1 MRKAAR
7 AGPAT
12 HDNRLCLL
20 YAEGMGMKPLISVIV
35 PVYNGQDFL
44 FNCIKSIQAQTYP
57 NLEVVIINDGSTDQ
71 TAAVCENIVF
81 KYDNIRLISLEGK
94 GVSSARNAGMAAAK
108 GVYIAFV
115 DADDRLLPKTLELL
129 YKTLLETDAD
139 IAGCGFECWY
149 TERQWDQTVARE
161 AGEEA
166 EKDIKEDIYR
176 IYSGKTFVCE
186 EILKGNSRCWSKLYK
201 RDLIGDICF
210 RQGLTIG
217 EDMLFLVDLMPGVK
231 KVVEIPYKGY
241 GYYQNPAGAMNRAF
255 RPQYMDQITCW
266 EMAREIID
274 GMWKTPLKGE
284 ARDKEA
290 LIKKTLNGET
300 ADKETQ
306 IKEALGEEMSAGQVR
321 AQVTAILIMGIMLTA
336 GKLAMLSQK
345 ERRLQAAH
353 VEKCHAILK
362 RELQVPGAYERL
374 SAGYRVKV
382 KIFGAFPGVYLWL
395 YHFRNKI
402 RGCFK

>member
-1 MRKAAR
+1 
-7 AGPAT
+7 
-12 HDNRLCLL
+12 
-20 YAEGMGMKPLISVIV
+20 MKPLISVIV

-57 NLEVVIINDGSTDQ
+57 NLEVIIINDASTDQ
-71 TAAVCENIVF
+71 TAAVCENIVC
-81 KYDNIRLISLEGK
+81 KYGNIRLISLEGK
-94 GVSSARNAGMAAAK
+94 GVSAARNAGLAIAK

-129 YKTLLETDAD
+129 YKTLLETNAD
-139 IAGCGFECWY
+139 IAGCGFECWC
-149 TERQWDQTVARE
+149 TERQWEQTVARAAKEE
-161 AGEEA
+161 AGRDTDI
-166 EKDIKEDIYR
+166 EKNACR
-176 IYSGKTFVCE
+176 IYTGKTFVCE
-186 EILKGNSRCWSKLYK
+186 EILRGNSRCWSKLYK
-201 RDLIGDICF
+201 RELIGDVCF

-266 EMAREIID
+266 EMAREKID

-290 LIKKTLNGET
+290 LIQKTLNGET

-306 IKEALGEEMSAGQVR
+306 IREALGEEMSAGQVR
-321 AQVTAILIMGIMLTA
+321 AQVTAILMMGIMLTA
-336 GKLAMLSQK
+336 GKLAMLSPK
-345 ERRLQAAH
+345 ERRRQAAH

-362 RELQVPGAYERL
+362 RELQVPGAYKRL
-374 SAGYRVKV
+374 SAGYKVKV
-382 KIFGAFPGVYLWL
+382 KIFRAFPGMYLWL
-395 YHFRNKI
+395 YHFSNKI